1 MISLSKMNQHTI
13 VINAEQIEVIE
24 KTPDTVITLMNG
36 HKYIVTESVEEVIE
50 KVIAYKK
57 RIYNLVAE

>member
-1 MISLSKMNQHTI
+1 MNQHAI
-13 VINAEQIEVIE
+13 VINAEQIEIIE

-57 RIYNLVAE
+57 RVYNLVAE